1 LVPMTNTSSA
11 PLVNSLHVPQIQYLL
26 LAIAVGAVVGLVN
39 EYRKITGARIFLG
52 LRTSIFTSMLGF
64 VFAVLYELGGG
75 YLMFVTAFIVITIIA
90 ATIYVERAR
99 VLKSLGATTYI
110 SMLLVF
116 ASGMLVGLGLYLYGV
131 VISVIVAVLSFYK
144 TQFLNAISRIRR
156 EELLA
161 LLNLLL
167 ISAVIL
173 PLLPDRFIGPYD
185 FFNPFEFWLT
195 VVIVSLIFFAQ
206 YVALRVSRRGLLAF
220 TIIGG
225 LVSSTTVTLS
235 IIDLSN
241 RSTKE
246 HQRPLAINVLL
257 SNVPLALV
265 QVGAALYITAE
276 SAAPL
281 AYLWLSLTVITLS
294 LAALAIIERERVSPA
309 GLEPPSTPLP
319 FRRILEFATLLFLIT
334 AIAKVVSVAAPSY
347 LPLMIGVGALGNA
360 LSAVIAVG
368 LLYSR
373 HLISAQAASQ
383 LSALSLA
390 VGIVEKAPLSL
401 MSRDS
406 EFRKIVSVGSL
417 VLAAAAILLT
427 AVPL

>member
-1 LVPMTNTSSA
+1 MVPMTNTSSA

-75 YLMFVTAFIVITIIA
+75 YLVFVTAFIVITIIA

-144 TQFLNAISRIRR
+144 TQLLNAISRIRR

-173 PLLPDRFIGPYD
+173 PLLPNRFIGPYD

-257 SNVPLALV
+257 SNMPLALV

-294 LAALAIIERERVSPA
+294 LAVLAVIERGRVSPV

-368 LLYSR
+368 LLYAR
-373 HLISAQAASQ
+373 HLISAQAAGQ

-390 VGIVEKAPLSL
+390 MGIVEKAPLSL

-417 VLAAAAILLT
+417 ALAAAAILLT